1 MSLAFLGVSRT
12 GCGWVAIQVGV
23 AGSKTPP
30 ESLADPRGVGVSL
43 TAPSRASSTLP
54 GRAEGWEMG
63 NRTGN
68 GVSFAVPLA
77 MVGLG

>member
-1 MSLAFLGVSRT
+1 MAFLGVSRA
-12 GCGWVAIQVGV
+12 GCGWVAIRVGV
-23 AGSKTPP
+23 AGSETPP

-63 NRTGN
+63 NRVLFTI
-68 GVSFAVPLA
+68 
-77 MVGLG
+77 